1 MTTFRA
7 IFKTFQLF
15 PISLTTQT
23 VNLSATLTKQSK
35 SFMDIAE
42 NFKRSTT
49 FSGNYISV
57 LCDHLKNQ
65 RLQEARALFD
75 KIPFSNVRLLTKMIS
90 CYVENCRLEEALKLF
105 DKMPDKDTV
114 LWNLMIKGC
123 IDWGNLE
130 MGLRLFS
137 EMPEK
142 NVVSCT
148 TVMNGLL
155 KFGRVEEAKRLFEEM
170 PVRDIAAWNAMIH
183 GYFENGRVEE
193 ALTLF
198 DGMPNRNVISWTSI
212 ISGLGQHGRNCEALS
227 IFWKMVGLGM
237 RPTSSTF
244 ACAITACAN
253 IGELCLGSQVHGLV
267 MKLGCVFDVYVIASL
282 ITLYA
287 NCKEMN
293 YSFKV
298 FDEKLHM
305 NVVTWTSLLT
315 GYSVNGKH
323 GDALKVFGDMIRVGV
338 IPNQSS
344 FTSAL
349 NSCCEMKAVAWGK
362 EIHGAAI
369 KLGFERDVYV
379 GNTLVLLYTACGNI
393 SNGLSKFNEIAEKNI
408 VSWNTIIVGCAQ
420 HGYGKWALTLF
431 SQMVKARVDPDDIT
445 FTGLLNA
452 CSHSGMLREGICFFE
467 YLCQCT
473 AMEKKLEHFACMVDV
488 LCRNGKLDEAEE
500 LVKTMPI
507 EANLSIWLALLNGCR
522 MHSNLEVAERACSNI
537 LDIDPRCSAAYV
549 LLSNTYASAGRWA
562 DVSRIRKN
570 MKNSD
575 SIKQPGCSWV
585 TEK

>member
-7 IFKTFQLF
+7 AFKKSQLF
-15 PISLTTQT
+15 PKSLATQT
-23 VNLSATLTKQSK
+23 VNLSTALTKQSK
-35 SFMDIAE
+35 SFVGIAE

-57 LCDHLKNQ
+57 LSDHLKNQ
-65 RLQEARALFD
+65 RLHEARALFD
-75 KIPFSNVRLLTKMIS
+75 KIPSPDVRLLTKMIS

-105 DKMPDKDTV
+105 DKMPVKDTV

-123 IDWGNLE
+123 IDYGNLE
-130 MGLRLFS
+130 LGLRLFS

-142 NVVSCT
+142 NVISWT

-155 KFGRVEEAKRLFEEM
+155 KFGRVEEAEGLFEEM
-170 PVRDIAAWNAMIH
+170 PARDIAAWNTMVH
-183 GYFENGRVEE
+183 GYFENGRMEE
-193 ALTLF
+193 ALKLF
-198 DGMPNRNVISWTSI
+198 DVMPNRNVISWTSI
-212 ISGLGQHGRNCEALS
+212 ISGLDQHGRSSEALS

-253 IGELCLGSQVHGLV
+253 VGELCLGSQVHGHV

-293 YSFKV
+293 NSFKV
-298 FDEKLHM
+298 FDEKLYM

-315 GYSVNGKH
+315 GYGVNSKH
-323 GDALKVFGDMIRVGV
+323 EDALKVFGDMIRMGV

-349 NSCCEMKAVAWGK
+349 NSCCEMKAIDWGK

-408 VSWNTIIVGCAQ
+408 VSWNTIIVGCRTPK
-420 HGYGKWALTLF
+420 GRTLCYQ
-431 SQMVKARVDPDDIT
+431 SNRVDPDARMSRIEEAIEKLYASNQLAN
-445 FTGLLNA
+445 LLDQL
-452 CSHSGMLREGICFFE
+452 SFFCNE
-467 YLCQCT
+467 
-473 AMEKKLEHFACMVDV
+473 
-488 LCRNGKLDEAEE
+488 R
-500 LVKTMPI
+500 LVKMALVAHFPNSSLMNKDKRCRPI
-507 EANLSIWLALLNGCR
+507 LFNSEGSGSGIIIQEHPPSSSLNTQVSQPNGSSPENSLGSMR
-522 MHSNLEVAERACSNI
+522 EPKQEHV
-537 LDIDPRCSAAYV
+537 V
-549 LLSNTYASAGRWA
+549 LLAVPY
-562 DVSRIRKN
+562 I
-570 MKNSD
+570 
-575 SIKQPGCSWV
+575 
-585 TEK
+585 